1 MTLADATVGNHSR
14 PICSEAIMK
23 YLVPVRRIIAVV
35 PLLGVG
41 VLVAD
46 CRTAT
51 AQSFLDRI
59 GQQVE
64 REIRRAAEPSRK
76 PSGGDSQVVPLDSL
90 PNESGNKNTQGT
102 FGSPNE
108 SGKNNNNNTR
118 FNPGGFFNPR
128 TTQPRTTQPYPQQTY
143 PQNNRQA
150 TPPPARAS
158 DVSGLEL
165 KILSPRSMPGNV
177 SYWLQTGNSQFD
189 YTISPGHSQTLVDSR
204 VWLIRFRQS
213 GREIVYRLRG
223 GKVYEFDMDASG
235 RVHLYQIDQQPVDIA
250 PDPPRPPGNRGR

>member
-76 PSGGDSQVVPLDSL
+76 PSGGDSQIVPLDSL
-90 PNESGNKNTQGT
+90 
-102 FGSPNE
+102 PNE